1 MLYQKGGMIMKL
13 IVVPNKT
20 EEIVNI
26 LKKDIEG
33 IIVGVTSLS
42 IYKVTL
48 SLPEIEKLVK
58 TTTKKIIVAMNKM
71 LHNED
76 IPIVE
81 ETLKALDKINCSK
94 ILFYDLA
101 VLNIAKRLQ
110 LKLELIY
117 SPEHLNTSVASN
129 NFYYTQGIHN
139 VLISSDITYQEI
151 LEIKKK
157 TKMQVYYTI
166 YGCLPIF
173 YSRRKLISNYF
184 TYINIQKKGNNYYI
198 TNNNLKYLIKESDYG
213 TIIYSPCIS
222 LLNEIDKLKDIDY
235 YIIDLSF
242 ETNIR
247 IIDYFISQKR
257 SDENLY
263 TGFFDKETIYKLKE
277 VKESEKLQ

>member
-81 ETLKALDKINCSK
+81 ETLKALDKINC
-94 ILFYDLA
+94 
-101 VLNIAKRLQ
+101 
-110 LKLELIY
+110 
-117 SPEHLNTSVASN
+117 
-129 NFYYTQGIHN
+129 
-139 VLISSDITYQEI
+139 
-151 LEIKKK
+151 
-157 TKMQVYYTI
+157 
-166 YGCLPIF
+166 
-173 YSRRKLISNYF
+173 
-184 TYINIQKKGNNYYI
+184 
-198 TNNNLKYLIKESDYG
+198 
-213 TIIYSPCIS
+213 
-222 LLNEIDKLKDIDY
+222 
-235 YIIDLSF
+235 
-242 ETNIR
+242 
-247 IIDYFISQKR
+247 
-257 SDENLY
+257 
-263 TGFFDKETIYKLKE
+263 
-277 VKESEKLQ
+277 